1 MAKRKGGRFIQKATA
16 RMKRKGTLGSYGHH
30 SMKQMSKDK
39 AKGGAIGKKANFAM
53 NMAKI
58 RSKKK
63 RGGSSRKKYTR
74 R

>member
-1 MAKRKGGRFIQKATA
+1 MAKRKKGGRFIQKAVA
-16 RMKRKGTLGSYGHH
+16 RMKEKGTLGSYGHH
-30 SMKQMSKDK
+30 SMKQMAKDK

-63 RGGSSRKKYTR
+63 RGGKRKKYTR